1 MATPQQL
8 ARRQQ
13 HIEELCAASLRALTG
28 ERDLHY
34 RGKRLHHGAK
44 PVALYAPHLRLDDD
58 NLDFTAYRGVADAT
72 ALRLLHSDIDL
83 HRRLCPEDSVA
94 RLVFELLEQLRVE
107 ALVPKG
113 LPGMAR
119 NLDQRFEAWSQ
130 DFHNSRLT
138 EGIVGRLIFSIAM
151 ICWTRITGRPLD
163 DETGDFIETTRGRL
177 VPIIGADLAG
187 LRRHRRDQAA
197 FAEHALN
204 IARVTAEGVA
214 DAREALGDDDDQDDD
229 DESEGFALFLDFDEE
244 DDEGFTTALSGHSK
258 VFDDAE
264 QRYRIFTTAHDREEA
279 ASDLVRDAKLDEYRQ
294 RLDKEIAEL
303 GINIRRLAQLF
314 TAHLSNVERD
324 GWSFGEE
331 EGYIDGRR
339 LAQLITS
346 PAERRLFR
354 LEQYKPKANSMVSFL
369 IDCSGSMKTY
379 SESTAILLDLLT
391 RALEMAGVTTEI
403 LGFTTNTWNGGRAQK
418 EWMGAGRPKN
428 PGRLNE
434 VRYLVFKE
442 AAQRW
447 RRVRRNIGALLK
459 HDLYREGIDGEAV
472 DWACNRMTGQ
482 DEQRRILI
490 VISDG
495 CPMDTATNLAN
506 DKFYLDNHLKDV
518 IARRERQ
525 GEVEIRGLGVGLDL
539 SPFYRHSLA
548 LDLAHPIDNEMLM
561 EVAQLIVGKLR
572 QR

>member
-442 AAQRW
+442 AAQRCA
-447 RRVRRNIGALLK
+447 GCA
-459 HDLYREGIDGEAV
+459 ATS
-472 DWACNRMTGQ
+472 APCSST
-482 DEQRRILI
+482 
-490 VISDG
+490 ISIAKAS
-495 CPMDTATNLAN
+495 T
-506 DKFYLDNHLKDV
+506 
-518 IARRERQ
+518 ARRWT
-525 GEVEIRGLGVGLDL
+525 G
-539 SPFYRHSLA
+539 PA
-548 LDLAHPIDNEMLM
+548 TA
-561 EVAQLIVGKLR
+561 
-572 QR
+572 

>member
-13 HIEELCAASLRALTG
+13 HIEELCAASLRAMTG

-34 RGKRLHHGAK
+34 RGKRLHHRAQ
-44 PVALYAPHLRLDDD
+44 PVPIHAPHLRLDDD

-72 ALRLLHSDIDL
+72 ALRLMHSDIDL
-83 HRRLCPEDSVA
+83 HRRLCPEDPVA
-94 RLVFELLEQLRVE
+94 RLIFELLEQLRVE

-113 LPGMAR
+113 LPGMAH
-119 NLDQRFEAWSQ
+119 NLDQRFEAWSR
-130 DFHNSRLT
+130 DFQTSRLT
-138 EGIVGRLIFSIAM
+138 EGVVGRLIFSIAM
-151 ICWTRITGRPLD
+151 IGWTRITGRPLD

-187 LRRHRRDQAA
+187 LRRHRQDQAA

-204 IARVTAEGVA
+204 IARVTSERVTE
-214 DAREALGDDDDQDDD
+214 AREALGGDD
-229 DESEGFALFLDFDEE
+229 DEENDEELEGFALFLDFDEE
-244 DDEGFTTALSGHSK
+244 GGEGFTTALSGHSK

-264 QRYRIFTTAHDREEA
+264 QRYRVFTTAYDREDA
-279 ASDLVRDAKLDEYRQ
+279 ASDLVRPAKLDEYRQ
-294 RLDKEIAEL
+294 RLDREIAEL

-354 LEQYKPKANSMVSFL
+354 LEQYKPQANSMVSFL
-369 IDCSGSMKTY
+369 IDCSGSMKAY

-403 LGFTTNTWNGGRAQK
+403 LGFTTNAWNGGRAQK
-418 EWMGAGRPKN
+418 EWMGQGRPKN

-442 AAQRW
+442 AVQRW

-472 DWACNRMTGQ
+472 DWACNRMLGR

-506 DKFYLDNHLKDV
+506 DTFYLDNHLKDV

-561 EVAQLIVGKLR
+561 EVAQLVVGRLR

>member
-1 MATPQQL
+1 MASPQQL

-34 RGKRLHHGAK
+34 RGRRLHRGTQ
-44 PVALYAPHLRLDDD
+44 PVPVHAPHLRLDDD

-83 HRRLCPEDSVA
+83 HRRLCPEAPVA
-94 RLVFELLEQLRVE
+94 RLIFELLEQLRVE

-113 LPGMAR
+113 LPGMAD

-138 EGIVGRLIFSIAM
+138 EGVVGRLVYATAM
-151 ICWTRITGRPLD
+151 ICWTRITGRPLSE
-163 DETGDFIETTRGRL
+163 ETGDFIETIRGRL

-187 LRRHRRDQAA
+187 LRRHRENQAA
-197 FAEHALN
+197 FAEHALR
-204 IARVTAEGVA
+204 IAQITAEGVA
-214 DAREALGDDDDQDDD
+214 EAREALGDDDEQNEDE
-229 DESEGFALFLDFDEE
+229 ESEGFALLLDFDEE
-244 DDEGFTTALSGHSK
+244 GDEGFATALSGHSK
-258 VFDDAE
+258 VFADSE
-264 QRYRIFTTAHDREEA
+264 QRYRVYTDAFDREDA
-279 ASDLVRDAKLDEYRQ
+279 ARDLVRDAKLEEYRQ
-294 RLDKEIAEL
+294 RLDKRLAEL
-303 GINIRRLAQLF
+303 GINLRRLAQLF

-331 EGYIDGRR
+331 EGHIDGRR

-354 LEQYKPKANSMVSFL
+354 LEQHKPRANSMVSFL

-379 SESTAILLDLLT
+379 SEPLALVLDLLA
-391 RALEMAGVTTEI
+391 RALEMAGVATEI
-403 LGFTTNTWNGGRAQK
+403 LGFTTTAWNGGRAQQ
-418 EWMGAGRPKN
+418 EWTSKGRPAH

-472 DWACNRMTGQ
+472 DWACNRMLGR

-490 VISDG
+490 VVSDG
-495 CPMDTATNLAN
+495 CPMDTATHLAN

-518 IARRERQ
+518 VARRERQ
-525 GEVEIRGLGVGLDL
+525 GDVEIRGLGVGLDL

-548 LDLAHPIDNEMLM
+548 LDLAHPLDNEMLM
-561 EVAQLIVGKLR
+561 EVAQLIVGRVR